1 MKKTALITGTSSG
14 IGLYA
19 AVALA
24 QAGFDVVA
32 TLRNQAKAGAL
43 QQAATDAGVAVT
55 VLPLDVQDDASVSN
69 CVQQVLAQ
77 YGHIDL
83 LVNNAGSGYLGSL
96 EETPMAD
103 LQAVMDVNFYGVW
116 RMTQA
121 VLPAMRAAGSGR
133 VISVTSIGG
142 VIGQPF
148 NDAYCAAKFAVEG
161 MMESLAPVAK
171 RMGVQVVMIEP
182 GPVNTEF
189 VASVQHKR
197 EAAGG
202 GIAAYDG
209 MRNAYLAGAAQA
221 FQAIGQTGADVAQVI
236 VQAACAENPHL
247 RYTTSDIVRSIAARK
262 LVDVTGDSVV
272 ALSGARL
279 P

>member
-121 VLPAMRAAGSGR
+121 VLPAMRP
-133 VISVTSIGG
+133 VL
-142 VIGQPF
+142 
-148 NDAYCAAKFAVEG
+148 AV
-161 MMESLAPVAK
+161 
-171 RMGVQVVMIEP
+171 
-182 GPVNTEF
+182 
-189 VASVQHKR
+189 
-197 EAAGG
+197 
-202 GIAAYDG
+202 
-209 MRNAYLAGAAQA
+209 
-221 FQAIGQTGADVAQVI
+221 
-236 VQAACAENPHL
+236 
-247 RYTTSDIVRSIAARK
+247 
-262 LVDVTGDSVV
+262 
-272 ALSGARL
+272 
-279 P
+279 